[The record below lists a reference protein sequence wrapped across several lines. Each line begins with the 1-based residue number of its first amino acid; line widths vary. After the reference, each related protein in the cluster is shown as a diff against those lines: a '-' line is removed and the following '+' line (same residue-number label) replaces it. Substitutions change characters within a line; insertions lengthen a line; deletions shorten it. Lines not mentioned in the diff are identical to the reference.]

1 MRDLEVPMHVITD
14 ETQPID
20 IWAAS
25 ADFSSRQELLAR
37 YRHFR
42 AISKQHH
49 SAVIKLLTKDAIMS
63 QAKRLRLTRGKTLV
77 VGSMDELNLAFDLAI
92 YTAPKER
99 TRAIDRFARVA
110 PQAPGSDEA
119 VMLEA
124 MRQAHFA
131 VIMCNGRHPVAGL
144 VMQDVF
150 RKVEYRL
157 IDEGLESSFPEGAM
171 LATRLYALDGFVMTA
186 GVGVPC
192 DSELIADA
200 YCDTPPLHRMNAAEI
215 IDDRRFAEALFR
227 LAIKD
232 ELMENLTFE
241 DPVSLRA

>member
-1 MRDLEVPMHVITD
+1 MLVIADGLQHVEIG
-14 ETQPID
+14 
-20 IWAAS
+20 ARS
-25 ADFSSRQELLAR
+25 ADSLSREELLAR

-42 AISKQHH
+42 EIGKQHH
-49 SAVIKLLTKDAIMS
+49 SVVIKLLTKDAILS
-63 QAKRLRLTRGKTLV
+63 QAKRLGLARGKTLV

-92 YTAPKER
+92 YTAPKDR

-124 MRQAHFA
+124 MRQARFA
-131 VIMCNGRHPVAGL
+131 VIMCKGRHPVAGL
-144 VMQDVF
+144 VVHDVL
-150 RKVEYRL
+150 RNVECRL

-192 DSELIADA
+192 DSELIVDA
-200 YCDTPPLHRMNAAEI
+200 YAETPLLHRKTAEEI
-215 IDDRRFAEALFR
+215 SEDRRFAEALYR
-227 LAIKD
+227 LAL
-232 ELMENLTFE
+232 ESGLMEHLTFE
-241 DPVSLRA
+241 DSVSKRA